1 MKSKIL
7 MSVTVCVV
15 LLVVSKNADVYGA
28 KAYLRS
34 FYECEGNACSV
45 IELNWDNERQQFR
58 VKNDSNQRVKI
69 EVSTFAGT
77 SSLTVPGKEV
87 GYLEVKTFN
96 GPYRANYE

>member
-1 MKSKIL
+1 MKSKTL
-7 MSVTVCVV
+7 LPVTVCLA
-15 LLVVSKNADVYGA
+15 LLVMTYSADVSGA
-28 KAYLRS
+28 NAYLRS
-34 FYECEGNACSV
+34 FEECEGNACSV

-77 SSLTVPGKEV
+77 SSITVPGKGV